1 MTATY
6 DPTDP
11 KYFDP
16 AALREELDRVFD
28 LCHGCRLC
36 FNLCPSFPTLFDVV
50 DAHDGRVGA
59 MTPEIW
65 QQKFLPHLA
74 LPVGSGS

>member
-16 AALREELDRVFD
+16 AALRAELDRVFD
-28 LCHGCRLC
+28 LCQRVPALLQPVPVVPDPVRLIDAKDGDVAA
-36 FNLCPSFPTLFDVV
+36 LTDGEHRQVV
-50 DAHDGRVGA
+50 D
-59 MTPEIW
+59 EC
-65 QQKFLPHLA
+65 
-74 LPVGSGS
+74 